1 MHCEFAPV
9 SNVANRPQRHR
20 RRRRRTRSFRSTAY
34 HHRHTNQPITDELCS
49 RSALLSLRGGYEHT
63 AKRLCNQLQ
72 FKFQAW
78 PTPSVHRVDTVMDSW
93 QETRGSPNKTG
104 ELHKNVPLFLR
115 KLSLADK
122 FYLSK
127 PLSDKAVFRAFSV
140 WQSYCSFC
148 QNVAVNRM

>member
-20 RRRRRTRSFRSTAY
+20 RRRRWTRSLRSTAY

-49 RSALLSLRGGYEHT
+49 RSALLSLRRGYEHT
-63 AKRLCNQLQ
+63 AQRLCNQLQ

-78 PTPSVHRVDTVMDSW
+78 PTPSVHRVDKGMD
-93 QETRGSPNKTG
+93 TRGSPNKTG
-104 ELHKNVPLFLR
+104 ELHKNVQMFLR
-115 KLSLADK
+115 KLSLAKWNK

-127 PLSDKAVFRAFSV
+127 SLNDKAVFSAFSV
-140 WQSYCSFC
+140 WQSHPSFC